1 MIPSAG
7 NRTLSGWLISTRED
21 VAMHE
26 DYDGLA
32 IDDLGPDPLAAFA
45 RWHGEAGVDEP
56 DAAVLSTAGAH
67 ARVVLVRAGLRFY
80 TNYESAK
87 AREIAADPRVAL
99 TYYWPPVHRS
109 VRIEGTAAKLPAAE
123 SDAYFATRPRGSQLG
138 AHASPQSR
146 PIERADL
153 DARLAALRFDGEVPR
168 PEDWGGFEVTPVLI
182 EFWSGRP
189 SRLHD
194 RLRYARSGAGGGWD
208 VERLAP

>member
-1 MIPSAG
+1 
-7 NRTLSGWLISTRED
+7 
-21 VAMHE
+21 MHE
-26 DYDGLA
+26 DYDGLVL
-32 IDDLGPDPLAAFA
+32 DDLGPDPLAAFA
-45 RWHGEAGVDEP
+45 RWQGESGVAEP

-80 TNYESAK
+80 TNYDSAK

-109 VRIEGTAAKLPAAE
+109 VRIEGTAAKLTAAE

-138 AHASPQSR
+138 AHASPQSQ

-153 DARLAALRFDGEVPR
+153 DGRLAALSFEGEVPR
-168 PEDWGGFEVTPVLI
+168 PPHWGGYAVTPTVV

-194 RLRYARSGAGGGWD
+194 RLRYTRSGDGWE